1 MLIYGNIKDSIQ
13 QLQFCIIKI
22 SISLYFSLQSILYN
36 HCQNNTSIMDLFLY
50 LTPAFQTKLNNL
62 PLYNFMIIVPLL
74 VLLVKI
80 SLTICNVNLWF
91 MNCLYV
97 CICLVSL
104 LSGLQSPPLLS
115 ILHLKKLVLSTE
127 YLVNNVFVISNSILK
142 PYLESIS
149 Q

>member
-1 MLIYGNIKDSIQ
+1 
-13 QLQFCIIKI
+13 
-22 SISLYFSLQSILYN
+22 
-36 HCQNNTSIMDLFLY
+36 MDLFLY

-62 PLYNFMIIVPLL
+62 PLYNFMIIVPFL

-149 Q
+149 